1 MLAFLT
7 HSTPQAQLPPRHGS
21 QCLPLLR
28 HSCARLAATNAVTS
42 RAQDGQIYLHTH
54 IHTYIYVCVYIY
66 MYISYVTLEFIHLPA
81 QWSAS
86 RLRPLRL
93 LARHMALPGL
103 SGWPGIPASKS
114 ASSYARARTGQD
126 SLHWIPSLRYSA
138 GLTRLL
144 HLLHVAQLLELVLTV
159 LTSSQGVLR
168 RMVSSRF
175 RLQLRSFGR
184 AWSGLGGQH
193 ARAASAS
200 RAAYL
205 RRPLRLTQGLCSFTE
220 RRERRSSGAAAGLG
234 RTQAQIRPQG
244 QLIRTGALRK
254 PRLVAL
260 PCSMCS

>member
-1 MLAFLT
+1 MCIYICTSRTSRWNSFTCLHSGAPADCARCDCWHATWLCQVSLAGPAFL
-7 HSTPQAQLPPRHGS
+7 SLS
-21 QCLPLLR
+21 LLQ
-28 HSCARLAATNAVTS
+28 VT
-42 RAQDGQIYLHTH
+42 
-54 IHTYIYVCVYIY
+54 
-66 MYISYVTLEFIHLPA
+66 
-81 QWSAS
+81 
-86 RLRPLRL
+86 
-93 LARHMALPGL
+93 
-103 SGWPGIPASKS
+103 
-114 ASSYARARTGQD
+114 RARTGQD

-175 RLQLRSFGR
+175 RLQLRSCGR